1 LKTAKITT
9 QTHYD
14 NSKREKTEKWKKKKD
29 WWCDELERLNKQIKE
44 SYREMKRTNVM
55 KIQNKIEYKNKKNEF
70 RKLQRKRQYEI
81 KNETP
86 RMLNELLK
94 LNKRNFWR
102 TIKRKRKKSV
112 NTTLPISEI
121 KKEFEELFNT
131 LSEMK
136 TEKDEKIENKTKE
149 RYENIKNTHIVE

>member
-1 LKTAKITT
+1 
-9 QTHYD
+9 
-14 NSKREKTEKWKKKKD
+14 
-29 WWCDELERLNKQIKE
+29 
-44 SYREMKRTNVM
+44 
-55 KIQNKIEYKNKKNEF
+55 
-70 RKLQRKRQYEI
+70 
-81 KNETP
+81 
-86 RMLNELLK
+86 MLNELLK

>member
-1 LKTAKITT
+1 MKTAKITT

>member
-1 LKTAKITT
+1 M
-9 QTHYD
+9 
-14 NSKREKTEKWKKKKD
+14 
-29 WWCDELERLNKQIKE
+29 NKQIKE